1 MNSDFIQKNIKPPK
15 KTLDDLMRDES
26 IVTGKKVIQE
36 LKDKEIRQKEFE
48 DSIEFEQR
56 NRRSKP

>member
-15 KTLDDLMRDES
+15 KTLDDLMRYES